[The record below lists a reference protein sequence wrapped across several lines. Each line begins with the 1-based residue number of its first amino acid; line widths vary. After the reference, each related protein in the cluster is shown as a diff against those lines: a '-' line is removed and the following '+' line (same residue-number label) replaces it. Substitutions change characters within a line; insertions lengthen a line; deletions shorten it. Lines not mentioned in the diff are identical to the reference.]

1 MATPNEKL
9 AESLAALKELQKDGR
24 RVFQSNELSRTD
36 RVRLLEQGFLR
47 EVIKGWLVSTSP
59 DAKATDT
66 TPWYASFWEFCACYC
81 AERFGKDWH
90 LSPEQSLLLQAEHT
104 VIPVQM
110 VIYSPKGKNNT
121 VELLFGTSLYDL
133 KQKDMPP
140 AADLTEK
147 DGLRLYTAAAAL
159 VRVPDAFFSRYPIEA
174 QVTLAAT
181 KDLSEVLSRLLEGGH
196 SVVAGRLAGAFRRVG
211 RADAADEIGKT
222 MKAAG
227 YNVREV
233 DPLKPAQ
240 AFGVLDPG
248 TPPVVG
254 RVRALW
260 EATRGAVV
268 ASFPK
273 APGLP
278 KDKDAYLKFV
288 DDIYKSDAYHS
299 LSIEGYSVTPELIEK
314 MKAGNWN
321 PQETEADRQN
331 RDALAARGYWLAFQK
346 VKESVS
352 QILVGAAPGPLV
364 RIAHR
369 DWYRELFQP
378 SVAAG
383 LLRPGALAGY
393 RQHPV
398 YLRGS
403 RHVPTRW
410 ESLPDAMDTLFDLLE
425 AETEPCVRAVLG
437 HWLLGYIHPYPDGNG
452 RMARFMMNVM
462 LASGGYRWT
471 VIRVEDREKYL
482 KVLESAST
490 EGNINPF
497 ASFIAECVQWSMEKA
512 A

>member
-1 MATPNEKL
+1 M
-9 AESLAALKELQKDGR
+9 
-24 RVFQSNELSRTD
+24 
-36 RVRLLEQGFLR
+36 
-47 EVIKGWLVSTSP
+47 
-59 DAKATDT
+59 
-66 TPWYASFWEFCACYC
+66 
-81 AERFGKDWH
+81 
-90 LSPEQSLLLQAEHT
+90 
-104 VIPVQM
+104 
-110 VIYSPKGKNNT
+110 NNT
-121 VELLFGTSLYDL
+121 VELFFGTSLYDL
-133 KQKDMPP
+133 RQKDMPA

-147 DGLRLYTAAAAL
+147 DDLLLYTPATAL
-159 VRVPDAFFSRYPIEA
+159 LRVPDAFFGRYPIEA
-174 QVTLAAT
+174 QVMLAAT
-181 KDLSEVLSRLLEGGH
+181 KDSSEFLSRLLEGGH
-196 SVVAGRLAGAFRRVG
+196 SVVAGRIAGALRRVG
-211 RADAADEIGKT
+211 RADAADEIVRT
-222 MKAAG
+222 MKSAG

-233 DPLKPAQ
+233 DPFKPAQ

-260 EATRGAVV
+260 EATRDAVV

-314 MKAGNWN
+314 VKAGNWN
-321 PQETEADRQN
+321 PQDNEADRQN
-331 RDALAARGYWLAFQK
+331 RDALAARGYWQAFQK
-346 VKESVS
+346 VKVSVS
-352 QILVGAAPGPLV
+352 QIIVGAAPGPLV

-383 LLRPGALAGY
+383 LLRPEALAGY

-398 YLRGS
+398 YLRDS

-410 ESLPDAMDTLFDLLE
+410 ESLPDAMNTLFDLLE

-437 HWLLGYIHPYPDGNG
+437 HWLFGYIHPYPDGNG
-452 RMARFMMNVM
+452 RMARFMMNAT

-482 KVLESAST
+482 KALESAST
-490 EGNINPF
+490 EGDIKLF
-497 ASFIAECVQWSMEKA
+497 ASFIAERVQWSMEKA